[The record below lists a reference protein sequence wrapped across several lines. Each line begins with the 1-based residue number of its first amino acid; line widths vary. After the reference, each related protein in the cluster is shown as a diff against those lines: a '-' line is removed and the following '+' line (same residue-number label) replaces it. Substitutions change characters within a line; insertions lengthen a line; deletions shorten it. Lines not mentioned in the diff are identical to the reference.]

1 MLYAACRLWR
11 PDNLLE
17 RGSIRERETPVKI
30 CLVASAGGHLSQL
43 LKIAQVV
50 EGYEAF
56 VVTTSDAVRKNLTQ
70 FGQVHVVG
78 ECNRQ
83 HRLQVVKV
91 FLRCWR
97 ILRRERPDV
106 VLSTGAAPGCLCC
119 FLGKLGGAKIV
130 WVDSITNVGRLS
142 LSGWLVRYIA
152 DLFIVQWAELA
163 QKYRGAEYVGT
174 VV

>member
-1 MLYAACRLWR
+1 VRKK
-11 PDNLLE
+11 
-17 RGSIRERETPVKI
+17 ETRVKI

-43 LKIAQVV
+43 LKIVQAVN
-50 EGYEAF
+50 GYEAF
-56 VVTTSDAVRKNLTQ
+56 VVTTSEAVRENLTR

-83 HRLQVVKV
+83 HGLRVVRV
-91 FLRCWR
+91 FLTCWR

-106 VLSTGAAPGCLCC
+106 VLSTGAAPGCVCC
-119 FLGKLGGAKIV
+119 FLGKLMGAKII

-163 QKYRGAEYVGT
+163 QKYRGTEYVGT
-174 VV
+174 IV